1 MVNAQSTCNVF
12 VYNSLQEDDVVRV
25 LLNRVPP
32 SSPATL
38 HHYQRFNIK
47 GRVYP
52 AILPAERSKVNGSLL
67 WGITLPELEILD
79 NFKDVE
85 YERRNVDVSL
95 MDSSEVFQA
104 YTYVWDNEAD
114 PDLYGEWD
122 FEEWKD
128 LHMEDFI
135 RMTTGFVKEKE
146 QLESRTRV
154 QTYESFYKQEDDH

>member
-1 MVNAQSTCNVF
+1 MANAPATCNVF
-12 VYNSLQEDDVVRV
+12 VYGSLQADDVVRV

-32 SSPATL
+32 SSPAAL
-38 HHYQRFNIK
+38 HHYQRFSIK

-52 AILPAERSKVNGSLL
+52 AILPAQRSKVDGRLL

-79 NFKDVE
+79 KFEDVE

-95 MDSSEVFQA
+95 VDASSEVFQA
-104 YTYVWDNEAD
+104 YTYVWADAAD

-135 RMTTGFVKEKE
+135 RMTTGFVEE
-146 QLESRTRV
+146 NELESRTRV